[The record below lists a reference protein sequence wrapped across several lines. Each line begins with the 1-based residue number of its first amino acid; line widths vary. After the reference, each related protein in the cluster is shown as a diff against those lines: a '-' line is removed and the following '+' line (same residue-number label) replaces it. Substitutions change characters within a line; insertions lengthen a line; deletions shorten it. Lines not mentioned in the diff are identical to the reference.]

1 MHKLLFAAVAML
13 LLPPQLLA
21 ISRPVTEPAAHP
33 AEEAIGV
40 KIQGGTTFVD
50 AVGVG
55 QAAALKFEVV
65 QAGRL
70 ATYCSEGEQAICI
83 PVQLNAANFLQVDGR
98 DYLSVAALESALSV
112 TVTVDGDRATVS
124 VEPGEQPAAAD
135 VGYNADWPQGR
146 GFRTGDTVPDIPLTM
161 IDGREV
167 RFSEFLG
174 KRYILYCWASW

>member
-1 MHKLLFAAVAML
+1 MHKVLFAAALTAVMPA
-13 LLPPQLLA
+13 QAKA
-21 ISRPVTEPAAHP
+21 IRFPIAEPAVVSAD
-33 AEEAIGV
+33 ESIGV
-40 KIQGGTTFVD
+40 KLKGGTTFVD
-50 AVGVG
+50 AAAVGR
-55 QAAALKFEVV
+55 ATALKFEVV
-65 QAGRL
+65 QAGKL

-83 PVQLNAANFLQVDGR
+83 PVQLNADNFLQVQGR
-98 DYLSVAALESALSV
+98 DYLAVAAIESALSV
-112 TVTVDGDRATVS
+112 TVTVDGDTASVS

-174 KRYILYCWASW
+174 RRYILYCWASW